1 MDHTLAAYVQLNP
14 KQHMLSTY
22 VFNIACDLLGKKWRA
37 AILYSLKEGP
47 LRFSEIKTRMPEC
60 SVKVL
65 SENLKEMTEKGM
77 LIRKQYEQVPVKVTY
92 EVHPDCRPLVDALKK
107 FYKASAHYIIKNAT
121 LLEVDGELLK
131 ELISGIVT

>member
-1 MDHTLAAYVQLNP
+1 
-14 KQHMLSTY
+14 MLSTY
-22 VFNIACDLLGKKWRA
+22 VFNIACELLGKKWRA

-47 LRFSEIKTRMPEC
+47 LRFSEIKTKMPGC
-60 SVKVL
+60 SVKML

-107 FYKASAHYIIKNAT
+107 FYKASSHYIVKNAS
-121 LLEVDGELLK
+121 LIGVDQILLK
-131 ELISGIVT
+131 ELKSGVVT